1 MIITLFF
8 NGIPC
13 IFKSLLKINCP
24 TCGMTRAFIGL
35 FEGDLLK
42 AISYNLLCIPC
53 LLFFIYYIFID
64 IISIIKNDD
73 RALVNFENWLGKH
86 YKAIII
92 VLVINF
98 IIKNI

>member
-1 MIITLFF
+1 
-8 NGIPC
+8 
-13 IFKSLLKINCP
+13 
-24 TCGMTRAFIGL
+24 MTRAFISL

-73 RALVNFENWLGKH
+73 RALVDFENWLGKH

-92 VLVINF
+92 VLVIN
-98 IIKNI
+98 KNILNFRIHGYYLEFLHFYNMACMT